1 MYCKVGEAFRGARSL
16 YAHFVWVGRA
26 AGLRLYALSRGAV
39 VQGDMIVFEI
49 CFDVIVLELGRGV
62 EGILDAVEP
71 CVVLSGRGRL
81 GVAAAGTFAAG
92 ARENFLPCVYLAVR
106 DVDFLSCVYI
116 FSSS

>member
-1 MYCKVGEAFRGARSL
+1 MYA
-16 YAHFVWVGRA
+16 YFVWVGRA
-26 AGLRLYALSRGAV
+26 AGFRLYALSRGAV

-71 CVVLSGRGRL
+71 CVVRSGRGRL

-92 ARENFLPCVYLAVR
+92 ACEYFLPCVYLPVR
-106 DVDFLSCVYI
+106 DVDFFFCVYI
-116 FSSS
+116 FCSS